1 MAGNP
6 VPPSRYLAGLA
17 ADGGCGPRAP
27 DEIENWGSAREW
39 APKDRPKEARKM
51 PISLRK
57 RPPPPPP
64 RCCFDDHRVRK
75 PAILPS
81 FRREFHFHF
90 PPPPQ
95 PPPIPSKEHDL
106 WMHHHHF
113 SSLPLLNYQKKERK
127 RGSVV
132 SEVSAVSCLLATFS
146 SPPYPSSVHPTDVAA
161 NGHGHHSQ

>member
-1 MAGNP
+1 
-6 VPPSRYLAGLA
+6 
-17 ADGGCGPRAP
+17 
-27 DEIENWGSAREW
+27 
-39 APKDRPKEARKM
+39 M

-57 RPPPPPP
+57 RPTPPP

-106 WMHHHHF
+106 WMHHHHHF
-113 SSLPLLNYQKKERK
+113 SSLPLLNYQKKKRKKAGFGRERGISGVLFISHIFFASLSLQRHPDRCGGQRSRTSLTIK
-127 RGSVV
+127 
-132 SEVSAVSCLLATFS
+132 LS
-146 SPPYPSSVHPTDVAA
+146 SPWAITLQRATAHGQAPPFPTRYDTPSL
-161 NGHGHHSQ
+161 

>member
-1 MAGNP
+1 
-6 VPPSRYLAGLA
+6 
-17 ADGGCGPRAP
+17 
-27 DEIENWGSAREW
+27 
-39 APKDRPKEARKM
+39 M

-64 RCCFDDHRVRK
+64 RCCFDDPRVRK

-106 WMHHHHF
+106 WMHHHHHHF

-127 RGSVV
+127 KAGFV
-132 SEVSAVSCLLATFS
+132 SEVSAVAAPCLLATFS
-146 SPPYPSSVHPTDVAA
+146 SPPYPCSVHPTRCGDQRSRTSLTIKLSSPWAITLQRATAKPLPSLPDTIPLPSSSASPWKISLV
-161 NGHGHHSQ
+161 N